1 MASKQYLYSTG
12 LWINIK
18 FVKLVELTFVV
29 WTFCIVRTIIKGITL
44 WISINVKYNKK
55 ICVLHITYLIH
66 VQMFCK
72 IQCTYV
78 LTRYVMTF

>member
-18 FVKLVELTFVV
+18 FVKLLNIRCLDFLY
-29 WTFCIVRTIIKGITL
+29 VRTIIKGITL

-55 ICVLHITYLIH
+55 ICVLHINYLIH

>member
-18 FVKLVELTFVV
+18 FVKLLNIRCLDFLY
-29 WTFCIVRTIIKGITL
+29 VRTIIKGITL